1 MCQAVVRKILTRL
14 LLEDH
19 PCLSKKRFVECGG
32 TGVMISVDKKPERKC
47 HTEQQQKKKQQ
58 KTPPKIPKRMKSK
71 IALRMKSLK
80 TIDWPDRRKERVS
93 TILTLEM
100 TSPVVSDEEDANLLI
115 SYPFTWESKLKT
127 SALDSAT
134 IFNATTKA
142 KANMKTRMRH
152 PTRMTEISAEGCPS
166 GLVNS

>member
-14 LLEDH
+14 LLDDH

-47 HTEQQQKKKQQ
+47 HTEQQQQKNKTKKN
-58 KTPPKIPKRMKSK
+58 PKKSK

-100 TSPVVSDEEDANLLI
+100 TSLVVSDEEDANLLL

-127 SALDSAT
+127 SALDSTT

-142 KANMKTRMRH
+142 KANKLR
-152 PTRMTEISAEGCPS
+152 PGCGIQPE
-166 GLVNS
+166 